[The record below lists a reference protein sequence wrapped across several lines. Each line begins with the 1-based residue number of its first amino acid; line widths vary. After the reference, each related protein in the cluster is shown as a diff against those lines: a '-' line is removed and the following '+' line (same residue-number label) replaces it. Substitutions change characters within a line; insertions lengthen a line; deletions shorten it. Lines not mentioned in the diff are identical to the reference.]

1 MPTIT
6 AAPTVATNLDPGDVP
21 WTTSQSLVIGASSV
35 VLAPGQR
42 TKRLL
47 VSGFQ
52 LPGLPDR
59 ASIRSVAFSLQ
70 HEQSSSGI
78 VAAEAM
84 LSKGGFVYED
94 RNAATGATVPSAPG
108 QAVYGRS
115 IVEWGHDFLTPSA
128 LKDPSFGCIL
138 SYRSAAVD
146 AGAASELRVR
156 NILMNVAYDDP
167 RPCDRPGAGPVWAGA
182 AAASGSWVNP
192 GNAAGPPNG
201 SPAIASLPPGSL
213 STYLGC
219 GGFPLPRIPDHH
231 EITGVRVTV
240 RASVQGPLQ
249 LWHYLAPAD
258 GEKIV
263 GRGKWPFIEPS
274 SGPIDYVY
282 GDCGDTWP
290 NSGGK
295 NLFTPAMFNNRTFK
309 VILQVWSRHPKQP
322 TTVAVDGVSVEVWH
336 RSPASPD
343 AADLANAAAAAGDA
357 ASL

>member
-6 AAPTVATNLDPGDVP
+6 AAPTAATNLDPGDIP
-21 WTTSQSLVIGASSV
+21 WATAQSLVIGASSV

-59 ASIRSVAFSLQ
+59 ASIRSVSFSLQ
-70 HEQSSSGI
+70 HEQTVLGI

-94 RNAATGATVPSAPG
+94 RNAATGAKVPSAPG
-108 QAVYGRS
+108 QAFYGRS

-138 SYRSAAVD
+138 SYRSEAAE
-146 AGAASELRVR
+146 GTPSELRVR
-156 NILMNVAYDDP
+156 NILMNVVYDSP
-167 RPCDRPGAGPVWAGA
+167 RACARPGAGPVWAGTA
-182 AAASGSWVNP
+182 AATGSWVNP
-192 GNAAGPPNG
+192 GNAAGPPDG
-201 SPAIASLPPGSL
+201 SPAVAALPPGSL
-213 STYLGC
+213 STYLVC
-219 GGFPLPRIPDHH
+219 GGFRLQRIPEHH

-274 SGPIDYVY
+274 PEPIDYVY

-309 VILQVWSRHPKQP
+309 VIMQVWSRHPKQP

-336 RSPASPD
+336 RDPAAADAANSAEAAD
-343 AADLANAAAAAGDA
+343 AADDAAA
-357 ASL
+357 L